1 VSLEGNEPFIDGTP
15 NHRFTQKPIGHCGEE
30 CDEVDAHRHN
40 LSNLGNVT
48 KGKPSL
54 QEALN
59 LGLRLNSIEGKTR
72 AMGKINQPPILELT
86 RLRVARDGKVILSG
100 LDWMIFPKQQWVL
113 LGPNGSGKSS
123 LLATLTGYLS
133 LTSGKISLWG
143 EVYGESD
150 WRELRKQV
158 GLVSPTIASMI
169 QPSEVAQDV
178 VAGGELGQINLW
190 KQPSPMVVRRARA
203 ILRRLG
209 VADLALRAWGH
220 LSQGE
225 RQKVLMARA
234 LATKPRLLI
243 LDEPCAGLDP
253 VAREDFV
260 MFMNEVIRLYPAST
274 LVLVTHHVEE
284 IGPRFTHGLFLRG
297 GRMQVQGDLR
307 KILNSSELTKLWQRK
322 CVLRRLG
329 QRWSLTVSGRS
340 IRQKAKI
347 S

>member
-1 VSLEGNEPFIDGTP
+1 
-15 NHRFTQKPIGHCGEE
+15 
-30 CDEVDAHRHN
+30 
-40 LSNLGNVT
+40 
-48 KGKPSL
+48 
-54 QEALN
+54 
-59 LGLRLNSIEGKTR
+59 
-72 AMGKINQPPILELT
+72 
-86 RLRVARDGKVILSG
+86 
-100 LDWMIFPKQQWVL
+100 
-113 LGPNGSGKSS
+113 
-123 LLATLTGYLS
+123 
-133 LTSGKISLWG
+133 
-143 EVYGESD
+143 
-150 WRELRKQV
+150 
-158 GLVSPTIASMI
+158 MI

-190 KQPSPMVVRRARA
+190 KQPSPVVVRRARA

-322 CVLRRLG
+322 CVLRRQG

>member
-1 VSLEGNEPFIDGTP
+1 
-15 NHRFTQKPIGHCGEE
+15 
-30 CDEVDAHRHN
+30 
-40 LSNLGNVT
+40 
-48 KGKPSL
+48 
-54 QEALN
+54 
-59 LGLRLNSIEGKTR
+59 
-72 AMGKINQPPILELT
+72 
-86 RLRVARDGKVILSG
+86 VARDGKVILSG

-133 LTSGKISLWG
+133 PTSGKISLWG

-150 WRELRKQV
+150 WRDLRKQI
-158 GLVSPTIASMI
+158 GLVSPAIASMI

-190 KQPSPMVVRRARA
+190 KQPSPLVVRRARA

-225 RQKVLMARA
+225 RQKVLLARA
-234 LATKPRLLI
+234 LATRPRLLI

-253 VAREDFV
+253 VAREDLV
-260 MFMNEVIRLYPAST
+260 LFMDEVIRLYPAST